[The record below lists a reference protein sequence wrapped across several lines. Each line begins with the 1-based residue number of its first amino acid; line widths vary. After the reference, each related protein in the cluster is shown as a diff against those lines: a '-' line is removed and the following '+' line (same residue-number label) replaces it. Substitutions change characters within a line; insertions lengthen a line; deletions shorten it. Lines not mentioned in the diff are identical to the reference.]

1 MSNSVTAPDTQL
13 KRGIG
18 PVGAIATNVLNMVGV
33 GPFITIPLALAA
45 MGGPQAMLGWILGAA
60 LCLCDGMVWAELG
73 SDLPGSGGSYQYL
86 MHSFGTKKLGLPMSF
101 LFLWQSLLTGPLS
114 IASGAVGFSQYAAF
128 LFPGMTHWH
137 QILLAVALCLISTA
151 LLYRSIDSIG
161 TMTIMITVAVVAAFC
176 WVILSGILHFH
187 ASLAFSFPAGAF
199 HITRSFWMGL
209 GAATLIAV
217 YDYGGYNNV
226 CLVGGEI
233 KQPRKN
239 IPRAII
245 LSICLVAVLYLL
257 MNISILGSL
266 DWRTGQHSHAI
277 VADFMQIVYGRWAG
291 VSISILVLIASFGS
305 VFANLLGY
313 SRIPYAAAGD
323 GRFFPVFARL
333 HPIGRFPTVSLIFMG
348 VLASVACMFSLE
360 QLISVLIVVQAAF
373 QFAAQC
379 IAVMLLRRQTKG
391 ATDLYRMPLYPL
403 PAVIALLGWI
413 FIVASSGIWHIAIGL
428 TLALAGLAAYFLKA
442 IRGREWPFERA

>member
-1 MSNSVTAPDTQL
+1 MPNSATVPDTQL

-18 PVGAIATNVLNMVGV
+18 PVGAVATNVLNMVGV

-45 MGGPQAMLGWILGAA
+45 MGGPQAMVGWILGAA

-73 SDLPGSGGSYQYL
+73 SAMPGSGGSYQYL
-86 MHSFGTKKLGLPMSF
+86 LHSFGANGLGRPMSF

-114 IASGAVGFSQYAAF
+114 IASGAVGFAQYATF
-128 LFPGMTHWH
+128 LLPGMTHWH

-161 TMTIMITVAVVAAFC
+161 TMTIVITVAVVAAFC
-176 WVILSGILHFH
+176 WVIVSGILHFH
-187 ASLAFSFPAGAF
+187 AAVAFSFPAEAF
-199 HITRSFWMGL
+199 HLTRGFWMGL

-226 CLVGGEI
+226 CMVGGEI
-233 KQPRKN
+233 KQPQKN

-245 LSICLVAVLYLL
+245 VSICLVAVLYLL

-277 VADFMQIVYGRWAG
+277 VADFMQIIYGRWAG
-291 VSISILVLIASFGS
+291 VIISILVLIASFGS

-323 GRFFPVFARL
+323 GRFFPVFGRL
-333 HPIGRFPTVSLIFMG
+333 HPVGRFPTISLIFMG
-348 VLASVACMFSLE
+348 ALASVACLFSLE

-379 IAVMLLRRQTKG
+379 IAVMLLRHKKV
-391 ATDLYRMPLYPL
+391 AYPYHMPLYPL
-403 PAVIALLGWI
+403 PAVIAFLGWI
-413 FIVASSGIWHIAIGL
+413 FIVASSGTWHIVIGL
-428 TLALAGLAAYFLKA
+428 TLALAGLIAYFLKA
-442 IRGREWPFERA
+442 IVGREWPFERA

>member
-1 MSNSVTAPDTQL
+1 MPNGTIVADSRL

-18 PVGAIATNVLNMVGV
+18 PVGAVATNVLNMVGV

-45 MGGPQAMLGWILGAA
+45 MGGPQAMVGWVLGAA

-73 SDLPGSGGSYQYL
+73 SAMPGSGGSYQYL
-86 MHSFGTKKLGLPMSF
+86 LHSFGANGLGLPMSF

-114 IASGAVGFSQYAAF
+114 IASGAVGFSQYATF
-128 LFPGMTHWH
+128 LFPGMSHWH
-137 QILLAVALCLISTA
+137 QILVAVVVCLVSTA
-151 LLYRSIDSIG
+151 LLYRSIDSIE
-161 TMTIMITVAVVAAFC
+161 TMTIVITVAVVAAFC
-176 WVILSGILHFH
+176 WVIVSGILHFH
-187 ASLAFSFPAGAF
+187 PSMAFSFPAGAF
-199 HITRSFWMGL
+199 HLTRGFWMGL

-233 KQPRKN
+233 KQPQKN

-245 LSICLVAVLYLL
+245 ASICLVAVLYLL

-291 VSISILVLIASFGS
+291 VIISILVLIASFGS

-333 HPIGRFPTVSLIFMG
+333 HPVGRFPTTSLIFMG
-348 VLASVACMFSLE
+348 ALASVACLFSLE

-379 IAVMLLRRQTKG
+379 IAVMLLRHTKKF
-391 ATDLYRMPLYPL
+391 AYPYHMPLYPL
-403 PAVIALLGWI
+403 PAIIALLGWI
-413 FIVASSGIWHIAIGL
+413 FIVASSGTWHIVIGL
-428 TLALAGLAAYFLKA
+428 TLALAGLVAYFLKA
-442 IRGREWPFERA
+442 IVGREWPFERA